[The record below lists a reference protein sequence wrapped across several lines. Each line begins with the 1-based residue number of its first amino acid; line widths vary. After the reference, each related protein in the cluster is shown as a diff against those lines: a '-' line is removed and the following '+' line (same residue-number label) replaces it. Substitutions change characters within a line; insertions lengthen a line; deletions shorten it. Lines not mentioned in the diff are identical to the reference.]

1 METARKH
8 LVVGILAHVDSGKT
22 TLSEAMLYRAGAIR
36 KLGRVDHKDAFLDTD
51 ALEKTRGI
59 TIFSKQ
65 ALLTV
70 GKTEITLLDTP
81 GHVDFSTET
90 ERTLQVLDYAV
101 LVISGTD
108 GVQSHTETLWRLL
121 RRYHIPTFVF
131 VNKMDLPGM
140 ERAVLLEQLN
150 RRLGEGFVDFGAD
163 QAERDE
169 ALAVCD
175 ERLMERVLDTGTLTD
190 ADLIPAI
197 ARRHVFPCWFGAA
210 LRLDGVDALLDGLE
224 RDTRAAPALDAF
236 GAKVFKVSQDEQ
248 GTRLTWL
255 RVTGGE
261 LRVKAQLTG
270 ETDGEPW
277 AEKANQLR
285 LYSGA
290 KYTLA
295 ESIGPGQVCAVT
307 GLTKARPGQG
317 LGAEQDSDL
326 PVLEPVLSYQV
337 LLPEGAD
344 VHAAL
349 GRLHRMEE
357 EEPQLHVVWNE
368 TLAEIHVQLMGE
380 IQLEVLK
387 SLLAERY
394 GLDVSFGPGGILYK
408 ETITEAIEGVGHYEP
423 LRHYAEVHLK
433 LEPLPRGSGLQF
445 AADCREEVLDKNWQ
459 RLVLT
464 HLEEKQHLGVL
475 TGSPLTDVKIT
486 LIAGRAHLKHT
497 EGGDFRQAT
506 YRAVRQGLMMADR
519 IHKTQLLEPWYAF
532 RLELPAENVGRAMND
547 IQNMG
552 GSFDP
557 PQTSSDG
564 QTAVLTGTAPTAAM
578 QSYPMEVVGYTRG
591 RGHLSLSLD
600 GYRPCHNA
608 RQVIEAIGYEPE
620 HDLDNPADS
629 VFCSHG
635 AGFVVPWDQVRS
647 HMHVDSGWGKTV
659 RPEETVQARPR
670 RMAAYRATLEE
681 DAELLKIFEQTYGP
695 IKRDPLAAFRPTQK
709 RERPD
714 FNAEQWEIQPEYLL
728 VDGYNIIFA
737 WDELNA
743 LSKQSLDA
751 ARRRLM
757 DILCNYQGFKKCV
770 LILVFDAYRVPGS
783 PGSIEQYHNIHV
795 VYTKEAETA
804 DMFIEHVT
812 HEIGKGRR
820 VRVATSDGMEQVI
833 ILGHGALR
841 VSARMF
847 HEEVQETEKE
857 IRKFLQGEEE

>member
-1 METARKH
+1 METIHKH
-8 LVVGILAHVDSGKT
+8 IVLGILAHVDSGKT
-22 TLSEAMLYRAGAIR
+22 TLSEAMLYRSGAIR

-51 ALEKTRGI
+51 ALEKARGI

-65 ALLTV
+65 ALLTA
-70 GKTEITLLDTP
+70 GSTDITLLDTP

-101 LVISGTD
+101 LVVSGTD

-121 RRYHIPTFVF
+121 RRYHVPTFVF
-131 VNKMDLPGM
+131 VNKTDLPGKSK
-140 ERAVLLEQLN
+140 EELLAQLN
-150 RRLGEGFVDFGAD
+150 HRLGEGFVDFGMPQAD
-163 QAERDE
+163 RDD
-169 ALAVCD
+169 ALALCD
-175 ERLMERVLDTGTLTD
+175 ENLMNRMLEAGQLTD
-190 ADLIPAI
+190 AEIIPAI
-197 ARRHVFPCWFGAA
+197 ARRHVFPCWFGSA
-210 LRLDGVDALLDGLE
+210 LKLDGVEELLTGLD
-224 RDTRAAPALDAF
+224 RFTRPAPALDTF

-248 GTRLTWL
+248 GARLTWL

-261 LRVKAQLTG
+261 LKVKAQLSG
-270 ETDGEPW
+270 EVDGEPW

-285 LYSGA
+285 LYSGT

-295 ESIGPGQVCAVT
+295 ETVCPGQVCAVT
-307 GLTKARPGQG
+307 GLTKARQGEG
-317 LGAEQDSDL
+317 LGAECDSDL

-349 GRLHRMEE
+349 GKLHRLEE

-368 TLAEIHVQLMGE
+368 TLGEIHVQLMGE
-380 IQLEVLK
+380 IQLEVLR
-387 SLLAERY
+387 SLLAERF
-394 GLDVSFGPGGILYK
+394 GLNVEFGPGGILYK
-408 ETITEAIEGVGHYEP
+408 ETITEPMEGVGHYEP
-423 LRHYAEVHLK
+423 LRHYAEVHVK
-433 LEPLPRGSGLQF
+433 LEPLPRGSGMQF

-475 TGSPLTDVKIT
+475 IGAPLTDVKIT

-506 YRAVRQGLMMADR
+506 YRAVRQGLMMA
-519 IHKTQLLEPWYAF
+519 KSQLLEPWYAF
-532 RLELPAENVGRAMND
+532 RLEVPVESLGRAMTD
-547 IQNMG
+547 IQRME

-557 PQTSSDG
+557 PESG
-564 QTAVLTGTAPTAAM
+564 EETAVLTGFAPVAAM
-578 QSYPMEVVGYTRG
+578 RSYPMEVVSYTRG
-591 RGHLSLSLD
+591 RGRLTLTPD
-600 GYRPCHNA
+600 GCRPCHNA
-608 RQVIEAIGYEPE
+608 AQVIEAAGYEPE
-620 HDLDNPADS
+620 HDLENPADS
-629 VFCSHG
+629 VFCAHG

-647 HMHVDSGWGKTV
+647 HMHVDSGWGKTA
-659 RPEETVQARPR
+659 RTEPEAQSVPQR
-670 RMAAYRATLEE
+670 RAIAYRATLEE
-681 DAELLKIFEQTYGP
+681 DAELLKIFERTYGP
-695 IKRDPLAAFRPTQK
+695 IKRDPLAAFRPAQK
-709 RERPD
+709 QERPD
-714 FNAEQWEIQPEYLL
+714 FDAQQWEILPEYLL

-743 LSKQSLDA
+743 LAKDSLEA
-751 ARRRLM
+751 ARHKLM
-757 DILCNYQGFKKCV
+757 DILCNYQGYQKCN

-820 VRVATSDGMEQVI
+820 VRVATSDGMEQII

-847 HEEVQETEKE
+847 HEEVQNVEKQ
-857 IRKFLQGEEE
+857 IRALVQGQA

>member
-1 METARKH
+1 METIHKH
-8 LVVGILAHVDSGKT
+8 IVLGILAHVDSGKT
-22 TLSEAMLYRAGAIR
+22 TLSEAMLYRSGAIR

-51 ALEKTRGI
+51 ALEKARGI

-65 ALLTV
+65 ALLTA
-70 GKTEITLLDTP
+70 GSTDITLLDTP

-101 LVISGTD
+101 LVVSGTD

-121 RRYHIPTFVF
+121 RRYHVPTFVF
-131 VNKMDLPGM
+131 VNKTDLPGKSK
-140 ERAVLLEQLN
+140 EELLAQLN
-150 RRLGEGFVDFGAD
+150 HRLGEGFVDFGMPQAD
-163 QAERDE
+163 RDD
-169 ALAVCD
+169 ALALCD
-175 ERLMERVLDTGTLTD
+175 ENLMNRMLEAGQLTD
-190 ADLIPAI
+190 AEIIPAI
-197 ARRHVFPCWFGAA
+197 ARRHVFPCWFGSA
-210 LRLDGVDALLDGLE
+210 LKLDGVEELLGGLD
-224 RDTRAAPALDAF
+224 RFTRPAPALDVF

-248 GTRLTWL
+248 GARLTWL

-261 LRVKAQLTG
+261 LKVKAQLSG
-270 ETDGEPW
+270 EADGEPW

-285 LYSGA
+285 LYSGT

-295 ESIGPGQVCAVT
+295 ETVHPGQVCAVT
-307 GLTKARPGQG
+307 GLTKARQGEG
-317 LGAEQDSDL
+317 LGAERDSDL

-349 GRLHRMEE
+349 GKLHRLEE

-368 TLAEIHVQLMGE
+368 TLGEIHVQLMGE
-380 IQLEVLK
+380 IQLEVLR
-387 SLLAERY
+387 SLLAERF
-394 GLDVSFGPGGILYK
+394 GLNVEFGPGGILYK
-408 ETITEAIEGVGHYEP
+408 ETITEPMEGVGHYEP
-423 LRHYAEVHLK
+423 LRHYAEVHVL
-433 LEPLPRGSGLQF
+433 LEPLPRGSGMQF
-445 AADCREEVLDKNWQ
+445 ATDCREEVLDKNWQ

-464 HLEEKQHLGVL
+464 HLEEKQHIGVL
-475 TGSPLTDVKIT
+475 IGAPLTDVKIT

-506 YRAVRQGLMMADR
+506 YRAVRQGLMLAKSR
-519 IHKTQLLEPWYAF
+519 LLEPWYAF
-532 RLELPAENVGRAMND
+532 RLEVPVENLGRAMTD
-547 IQNMG
+547 IQRME
-552 GSFDP
+552 GSFEP
-557 PQTSSDG
+557 PESG
-564 QTAVLTGTAPTAAM
+564 EEAAVLTGFAPVATM
-578 QSYPMEVVGYTRG
+578 RSYPMEVVGYTRG
-591 RGHLSLSLD
+591 RGHLSLTLD

-608 RQVIEAIGYEPE
+608 AEIIEAVGYEPE

-629 VFCSHG
+629 VFCAHG

-647 HMHVDSGWGKTV
+647 HMHVDSGWGKSKS
-659 RPEETVQARPR
+659 PEQKAQNVPQR
-670 RMAAYRATLEE
+670 RTAAYRATLEE
-681 DAELLKIFEQTYGP
+681 DAELLKIFERTYGP
-695 IKRDPLAAFRPTQK
+695 IKRDPLAAFRPVQK

-714 FNAEQWEIQPEYLL
+714 FDAQQWEILPEYLL

-743 LSKQSLDA
+743 LAKDSLEA
-751 ARRRLM
+751 ARHKLM
-757 DILCNYQGFKKCV
+757 DILCNYQGYQKCN

-820 VRVATSDGMEQVI
+820 VRVATSDGMEQII

-847 HEEVQETEKE
+847 HEEVQNVEKQ
-857 IRKFLQGEEE
+857 IRKLVQGEA

>member
-1 METARKH
+1 MESTRKQIV
-8 LVVGILAHVDSGKT
+8 LGILAHVDSGKT
-22 TLSEAMLYRAGAIR
+22 TLSEAMLYRAGVTR
-36 KLGRVDHKDAFLDTD
+36 RLGRVDHKDAFLDTD
-51 ALEKTRGI
+51 ALEKARGI

-65 ALLTV
+65 ALLTA
-70 GKTEITLLDTP
+70 GDTDITLLDTP

-101 LVISGTD
+101 LVVSGTD

-121 RRYHIPTFVF
+121 RRYHVPTFVF

-140 ERAVLLEQLN
+140 ERQELLAQLN
-150 RRLGEGFVDFGAD
+150 RRLGEGFVDFGAE
-163 QAERDE
+163 QADRDE
-169 ALAVCD
+169 ALALCD
-175 ERLMERVLDTGTLTD
+175 ENLMDRMLDAGQLQD

-210 LRLDGVDALLDGLE
+210 LKLEGVDALLDGLD
-224 RDTRAAPALDAF
+224 RYTRPAPALEAF

-248 GTRLTWL
+248 GARLTWL

-261 LRVKAQLTG
+261 LKVKAQLTG
-270 ETDGEPW
+270 EADGEPW

-295 ESIGPGQVCAVT
+295 EAIGPGQVCAVT
-307 GLTKARPGQG
+307 GLTKARPGEG
-317 LGAEQDSDL
+317 LGAERDSDL

-349 GRLHRMEE
+349 GKLHRLEE

-368 TLAEIHVQLMGE
+368 TLGEIHVQLMGE
-380 IQLEVLK
+380 IQLEVLR
-387 SLLAERY
+387 SLLAERF
-394 GLDVSFGPGGILYK
+394 GLEVEFGPGGILYK
-408 ETITEAIEGVGHYEP
+408 ETITEPMEGVGHYEP

-433 LEPLPRGSGLQF
+433 LEPLPRGSGMQF

-475 TGSPLTDVKIT
+475 TGSLLTDVKIT

-506 YRAVRQGLMMADR
+506 YRAVRQGLMLA
-519 IHKTQLLEPWYAF
+519 KSQLLEPWYAF
-532 RLELPAENVGRAMND
+532 RLEVPAENIGRAMSD
-547 IQNMG
+547 IQRMEG
-552 GSFDP
+552 TFDP
-557 PQTSSDG
+557 PESG
-564 QTAVLTGTAPTAAM
+564 EETAVLTGFAPVSTM
-578 QSYPMEVVGYTRG
+578 RSYPMEVVSYTRG
-591 RGHLSLSLD
+591 RGHLSLTLD

-608 RQVIEAIGYEPE
+608 QEVIAAIGYEPE

-629 VFCSHG
+629 VFCAHG

-647 HMHVDSGWGKTV
+647 HMHVDSGWGKST
-659 RPEETVQARPR
+659 RPEQEAAVPQR
-670 RMAAYRATLEE
+670 RAMAYRATLEE
-681 DAELLKIFEQTYGP
+681 DAELLKIFERTYGP
-695 IKRDPLAAFRPTQK
+695 IKRDPLAAFRPVQK

-714 FNAEQWEIQPEYLL
+714 FAAEQWEIAPEYLL

-743 LSKQSLDA
+743 LSKESLDA
-751 ARRRLM
+751 ARHKLM
-757 DILCNYQGFKKCV
+757 DILCNYQGFQKCV

-804 DMFIEHVT
+804 DMFIERVT
-812 HEIGKGRR
+812 HEIGRNRR
-820 VRVATSDGMEQVI
+820 VRVATSDGMEQII

-847 HEEVQETEKE
+847 HEEVQNVEKQ
-857 IRKFLQGEEE
+857 IRALVQGEA

>member
-1 METARKH
+1 MESTRKQIV
-8 LVVGILAHVDSGKT
+8 LGILAHVDSGKT
-22 TLSEAMLYRAGAIR
+22 TLSEAMLYRAGVTR
-36 KLGRVDHKDAFLDTD
+36 RLGRVDHKDAFLDTD
-51 ALEKTRGI
+51 ALEKARGI

-65 ALLTV
+65 ALLTA
-70 GKTEITLLDTP
+70 GDTDITLLDTP

-101 LVISGTD
+101 LVVSGTD

-121 RRYHIPTFVF
+121 RRYHVPTFVF

-140 ERAVLLEQLN
+140 ERQELLAQLN
-150 RRLGEGFVDFGAD
+150 RRLGEGFVDFGAE
-163 QAERDE
+163 QADRDE
-169 ALAVCD
+169 ALALCD
-175 ERLMERVLDTGTLTD
+175 ENLMDRMLDAGQLQD

-210 LRLDGVDALLDGLE
+210 LKLEGVDALLDGLD
-224 RDTRAAPALDAF
+224 RYTRPAPALEAF

-248 GTRLTWL
+248 GARLTWL

-261 LRVKAQLTG
+261 LKVKAQLTG
-270 ETDGEPW
+270 EADGEPW

-290 KYTLA
+290 KYTLTEA
-295 ESIGPGQVCAVT
+295 IGPGQVCAVT
-307 GLTKARPGQG
+307 GLTKARPGEG
-317 LGAEQDSDL
+317 LGAERDSDL

-349 GRLHRMEE
+349 GKLHRLEE

-368 TLAEIHVQLMGE
+368 TLGEIHVQLMGE
-380 IQLEVLK
+380 IQLEVLR
-387 SLLAERY
+387 SLLAERF
-394 GLDVSFGPGGILYK
+394 GLEVEFGPGGILYK
-408 ETITEAIEGVGHYEP
+408 ETITEPMEGVGHYEP

-433 LEPLPRGSGLQF
+433 LEPLPRGSGMQF

-506 YRAVRQGLMMADR
+506 YRAVRQGLMLA
-519 IHKTQLLEPWYAF
+519 KSQLLEPWYAF
-532 RLELPAENVGRAMND
+532 RLEVPAENIGRAMSD
-547 IQNMG
+547 IQRMEG
-552 GSFDP
+552 TFDP
-557 PQTSSDG
+557 PESG
-564 QTAVLTGTAPTAAM
+564 EETAVLTGFAPVSTM
-578 QSYPMEVVGYTRG
+578 RSYPMEVVSYTRG
-591 RGHLSLSLD
+591 RGHLSLTLD

-608 RQVIEAIGYEPE
+608 QEVIAAIGYEPE

-629 VFCSHG
+629 VFCAHG

-647 HMHVDSGWGKTV
+647 HMHVDSGWGKST
-659 RPEETVQARPR
+659 RPEQEAAVPQR
-670 RMAAYRATLEE
+670 RAMAYRATLEE
-681 DAELLKIFEQTYGP
+681 DAELLKIFERTYGP
-695 IKRDPLAAFRPTQK
+695 IKRDPLAAFRPVQK

-714 FNAEQWEIQPEYLL
+714 FAAEQWEIAPEYLL

-743 LSKQSLDA
+743 LSKESLDA
-751 ARRRLM
+751 ARHKLM
-757 DILCNYQGFKKCV
+757 DSLCNYQGFQKCV

-804 DMFIEHVT
+804 DMFIERVT
-812 HEIGKGRR
+812 HEIGRNRR
-820 VRVATSDGMEQVI
+820 VRVATSDGMEQII

-847 HEEVQETEKE
+847 HEEVQNVEKQ
-857 IRKFLQGEEE
+857 IRALVQGEA

>member
-1 METARKH
+1 MESTRKQIV
-8 LVVGILAHVDSGKT
+8 LGILAHVDSGKT
-22 TLSEAMLYRAGAIR
+22 TLSEAMLYRAGVTR
-36 KLGRVDHKDAFLDTD
+36 RLGRVDHKDAFLDTD
-51 ALEKTRGI
+51 ALEKARGI

-65 ALLTV
+65 ALLTA
-70 GKTEITLLDTP
+70 GDTDITLLDTP

-101 LVISGTD
+101 LVVSGTD

-121 RRYHIPTFVF
+121 RRYHVPTFVF

-140 ERAVLLEQLN
+140 ERQELLAQLN
-150 RRLGEGFVDFGAD
+150 RRLGEGFVDFGAE
-163 QAERDE
+163 QADRDE
-169 ALAVCD
+169 ALALCD
-175 ERLMERVLDTGTLTD
+175 ENLMDRMLDAGQLQD

-210 LRLDGVDALLDGLE
+210 LKLEGVDALLDGLD
-224 RDTRAAPALDAF
+224 RYTRPAPALEAF

-248 GTRLTWL
+248 GARLTWL

-261 LRVKAQLTG
+261 LKVKAQLTG
-270 ETDGEPW
+270 EADGEPW

-290 KYTLA
+290 KYTLTEA
-295 ESIGPGQVCAVT
+295 IGPGQVCAVT
-307 GLTKARPGQG
+307 GLTKARPGEG
-317 LGAEQDSDL
+317 LGAERDSDL

-349 GRLHRMEE
+349 GKLHRLEE

-368 TLAEIHVQLMGE
+368 TLGEIHVQLMGE
-380 IQLEVLK
+380 IQLEVLR
-387 SLLAERY
+387 SLLAERF
-394 GLDVSFGPGGILYK
+394 GLEVEFGPGGILYK
-408 ETITEAIEGVGHYEP
+408 ETITEPMEGVGHYEP

-433 LEPLPRGSGLQF
+433 LEPLPRGSGMQF

-506 YRAVRQGLMMADR
+506 YRAVRQGLMLA
-519 IHKTQLLEPWYAF
+519 KSQLLEPWYAF
-532 RLELPAENVGRAMND
+532 RLEVPAENIGRAMSD
-547 IQNMG
+547 IQRMEG
-552 GSFDP
+552 TFDP
-557 PQTSSDG
+557 PESG
-564 QTAVLTGTAPTAAM
+564 EETAVLTGFAPVSTM
-578 QSYPMEVVGYTRG
+578 RSYPMEVVSYTRG
-591 RGHLSLSLD
+591 RGHLSLTLD

-608 RQVIEAIGYEPE
+608 QEVIAAIGYEPE

-629 VFCSHG
+629 VFCAHG

-647 HMHVDSGWGKTV
+647 HMHVDSGWGKSI
-659 RPEETVQARPR
+659 RPEQEAAVPQR
-670 RMAAYRATLEE
+670 RAMAYRATLEE
-681 DAELLKIFEQTYGP
+681 DAELLKIFERTYGP
-695 IKRDPLAAFRPTQK
+695 IKRDPLAAFRPVQK

-714 FNAEQWEIQPEYLL
+714 FAAEQWEIAPEYLL

-743 LSKQSLDA
+743 LSKESLDA
-751 ARRRLM
+751 ARHKLM
-757 DILCNYQGFKKCV
+757 DILCNYQGFQKCV

-804 DMFIEHVT
+804 DMFIERVT
-812 HEIGKGRR
+812 HEIGRNRR
-820 VRVATSDGMEQVI
+820 VRVATSDGMEQII

-847 HEEVQETEKE
+847 HEEVQNVEKQ
-857 IRKFLQGEEE
+857 IRALVQGEA

>member
-1 METARKH
+1 METIHKH
-8 LVVGILAHVDSGKT
+8 IVLGILAHVDSGKT
-22 TLSEAMLYRAGAIR
+22 TLSEAMLYRSGAIR

-51 ALEKTRGI
+51 ALEKARGI

-65 ALLTV
+65 ALLTA
-70 GKTEITLLDTP
+70 GSTDITLLDTP

-101 LVISGTD
+101 LVVSGTD

-121 RRYHIPTFVF
+121 RRYHVPTFVF
-131 VNKMDLPGM
+131 VNKTDLPGKSK
-140 ERAVLLEQLN
+140 EELLAQLN
-150 RRLGEGFVDFGAD
+150 HRLGEGFVDFGMPQAD
-163 QAERDE
+163 RDD
-169 ALAVCD
+169 ALALCD
-175 ERLMERVLDTGTLTD
+175 ENLMNRMLEAGLLTD
-190 ADLIPAI
+190 AEIIPAI

-210 LRLDGVDALLDGLE
+210 LKLEGVDALLAGL
-224 RDTRAAPALDAF
+224 DTYTRPAPALDAF
-236 GAKVFKVSQDEQ
+236 GAKVFKLSQDEQ

-255 RVTGGE
+255 RVTGGT
-261 LRVKAQLTG
+261 LKVKAQLTG
-270 ETDGEPW
+270 ESDGGPW

-285 LYSGA
+285 LYSGV

-295 ESIGPGQVCAVT
+295 EEVGPGQVCAVT
-307 GLTKARPGQG
+307 GLTQAHPGEG
-317 LGAEQDSDL
+317 LGAERDSDL

-344 VHAAL
+344 IHAAL
-349 GRLHRMEE
+349 GKLHRLEE

-368 TLAEIHVQLMGE
+368 TLGEIHVQLMGE
-380 IQLEVLK
+380 VQLEVLK

-394 GLDVSFGPGGILYK
+394 GLEVEFGPVGILYK
-408 ETITEAIEGVGHYEP
+408 ETITEAMEGVGHYEP

-433 LEPLPRGSGLQF
+433 LEPLPAGSGMQF

-475 TGSPLTDVKIT
+475 TGSPLPDVKIT

-506 YRAVRQGLMMADR
+506 YRAVRQGLMLA
-519 IHKTQLLEPWYAF
+519 KSQLLEPWYAF
-532 RLELPAENVGRAMND
+532 RLEVPAENIGRAMSD
-547 IQNMG
+547 IQCMEG
-552 GSFDP
+552 TFDP
-557 PQTSSDG
+557 PESG
-564 QTAVLTGTAPTAAM
+564 EETAVLTGFAPVSTM
-578 QSYPMEVVGYTRG
+578 RSYPMEVVSYTRG
-591 RGHLSLSLD
+591 RGHLSLTLD

-608 RQVIEAIGYEPE
+608 QEVIAAIGYEPE

-629 VFCSHG
+629 VFCAHG

-647 HMHVDSGWGKTV
+647 HMHVDSGWGKST
-659 RPEETVQARPR
+659 RPEQEAAVPQR
-670 RMAAYRATLEE
+670 RAMAYRATLEE
-681 DAELLKIFEQTYGP
+681 DAELLKIFERTYGP
-695 IKRDPLAAFRPTQK
+695 IKRDPLAAFRPVQK

-714 FNAEQWEIQPEYLL
+714 FAAEQWEIAPEYLL

-743 LSKQSLDA
+743 LSKESLDA
-751 ARRRLM
+751 ARHKLM
-757 DILCNYQGFKKCV
+757 DILCNYQGFQKCV

-804 DMFIEHVT
+804 DMFIERVT
-812 HEIGKGRR
+812 HEIGRNRR
-820 VRVATSDGMEQVI
+820 VRVATSDGMEQII

-847 HEEVQETEKE
+847 HEEVQNVEKQ
-857 IRKFLQGEEE
+857 IRALVQGEA

>member
-1 METARKH
+1 MESTRKQIV
-8 LVVGILAHVDSGKT
+8 LGILAHVDSGKT
-22 TLSEAMLYRAGAIR
+22 TLSEAMLYRAGVTR
-36 KLGRVDHKDAFLDTD
+36 RLGRVDHKDAFLDTD
-51 ALEKTRGI
+51 ALEKARGI

-65 ALLTV
+65 ALLTA
-70 GKTEITLLDTP
+70 GDTDITLLDTP

-101 LVISGTD
+101 LVVSGTD

-121 RRYHIPTFVF
+121 RRYHVPTFVF

-140 ERAVLLEQLN
+140 ERQELLAQLN
-150 RRLGEGFVDFGAD
+150 RRLGEGFVDFGAE
-163 QAERDE
+163 QADRDE
-169 ALAVCD
+169 ALALCD
-175 ERLMERVLDTGTLTD
+175 ENLMDRMLDAGQLQD

-210 LRLDGVDALLDGLE
+210 LKLEGVDALLDGLD
-224 RDTRAAPALDAF
+224 RYTRPAPALEAF

-248 GTRLTWL
+248 GVRLTWL

-261 LRVKAQLTG
+261 LKVKAQLTG
-270 ETDGEPW
+270 EADGEPW

-295 ESIGPGQVCAVT
+295 EAIGPGQVCAVT
-307 GLTKARPGQG
+307 GLTKARPGEG
-317 LGAEQDSDL
+317 LGAERDSDL

-349 GRLHRMEE
+349 GKLHRLEE

-368 TLAEIHVQLMGE
+368 TLGEIHVQLMGE
-380 IQLEVLK
+380 IQLEVLR
-387 SLLAERY
+387 SLLAERF
-394 GLDVSFGPGGILYK
+394 GLAVEFGPGGILYK
-408 ETITEAIEGVGHYEP
+408 ETITEPMEGVGHYEP

-433 LEPLPRGSGLQF
+433 LEPLPRGSGMQF

-506 YRAVRQGLMMADR
+506 YRAVRQGLMLA
-519 IHKTQLLEPWYAF
+519 KSQLLEPWYAF
-532 RLELPAENVGRAMND
+532 RLEVPAENIGRAMSD
-547 IQNMG
+547 IQRME

-557 PQTSSDG
+557 PESG
-564 QTAVLTGTAPTAAM
+564 EETAVLTGFAPVSTM
-578 QSYPMEVVGYTRG
+578 RSYPMEVVSYTRG
-591 RGHLSLSLD
+591 RGHLSLTLD

-608 RQVIEAIGYEPE
+608 QEVIAAIGYEPE

-629 VFCSHG
+629 VFCAHG
-635 AGFVVPWDQVRS
+635 AGFVVPWDQVRR
-647 HMHVDSGWGKTV
+647 HMHVDSGWGKST
-659 RPEETVQARPR
+659 RPEQEAAVPQR
-670 RMAAYRATLEE
+670 RAMAYRATLEE
-681 DAELLKIFEQTYGP
+681 DAELLKIFERTYGP
-695 IKRDPLAAFRPTQK
+695 IKRDPLAAFRPVQK

-714 FNAEQWEIQPEYLL
+714 FAAEQWEIAPEYLL

-743 LSKQSLDA
+743 LSKESLDA
-751 ARRRLM
+751 ARHKLM
-757 DILCNYQGFKKCV
+757 DILCNYQGYQKCV

-804 DMFIEHVT
+804 DMFIERVT
-812 HEIGKGRR
+812 HEIGRNRR
-820 VRVATSDGMEQVI
+820 VRVATSDGMEQII
-833 ILGHGALR
+833 ILCHGALR

-847 HEEVQETEKE
+847 HEEVQNVEKQ
-857 IRKFLQGEEE
+857 IRALVQGEA

>member
-1 METARKH
+1 MESTRKQIV
-8 LVVGILAHVDSGKT
+8 LGILAHVDSGKT
-22 TLSEAMLYRAGAIR
+22 TLSEAMLYRAGVTR
-36 KLGRVDHKDAFLDTD
+36 RLGRVDHKDAFLDTD
-51 ALEKTRGI
+51 ALEKARGI

-65 ALLTV
+65 ALLTA
-70 GKTEITLLDTP
+70 GDTDITLLDTP

-101 LVISGTD
+101 LVVSGTD

-121 RRYHIPTFVF
+121 RRYHVPTFVF

-140 ERAVLLEQLN
+140 ERQELLAQLN
-150 RRLGEGFVDFGAD
+150 RRLGEGFVDFGAE
-163 QAERDE
+163 QADRDE
-169 ALAVCD
+169 ALALCD
-175 ERLMERVLDTGTLTD
+175 ENLMGRVLDAGQLQD

-210 LRLDGVDALLDGLE
+210 PKLEGVDALLAGLD
-224 RDTRAAPALDAF
+224 RYTRPAPALEAF

-248 GTRLTWL
+248 GARLTWL

-261 LRVKAQLTG
+261 LKVKAQLTG
-270 ETDGEPW
+270 EADGESW

-290 KYTLA
+290 KYTLTEA
-295 ESIGPGQVCAVT
+295 IGPGQVCAVT
-307 GLTKARPGQG
+307 GLTKARPGEG
-317 LGAEQDSDL
+317 LGAERDSDL

-349 GRLHRMEE
+349 GKLHRLEE

-368 TLAEIHVQLMGE
+368 TLGEIHVQLMGE
-380 IQLEVLK
+380 IQLEVLR
-387 SLLAERY
+387 SLLAERF
-394 GLDVSFGPGGILYK
+394 GLEVEFGPGGILYK
-408 ETITEAIEGVGHYEP
+408 ETITEPMEGVGHYEP

-433 LEPLPRGSGLQF
+433 LEPLPRGSGMQF

-506 YRAVRQGLMMADR
+506 YRAVRQGLMLA
-519 IHKTQLLEPWYAF
+519 KSQLLEPWYAF
-532 RLELPAENVGRAMND
+532 RLEVPAENIGRAMSD
-547 IQNMG
+547 IQRMEG
-552 GSFDP
+552 TFDP
-557 PQTSSDG
+557 PESG
-564 QTAVLTGTAPTAAM
+564 EETAVLTGFAPVSTM
-578 QSYPMEVVGYTRG
+578 RSYPMEVVSYTRG
-591 RGHLSLSLD
+591 RGHLSLTLD

-608 RQVIEAIGYEPE
+608 QEVIAAIGYEPE

-629 VFCSHG
+629 VFCAHG

-647 HMHVDSGWGKTV
+647 HMHVDSGWGKST
-659 RPEETVQARPR
+659 RPEQEAAVPQR
-670 RMAAYRATLEE
+670 RAMAYRATLEE
-681 DAELLKIFEQTYGP
+681 DAELLKIFERTYGP
-695 IKRDPLAAFRPTQK
+695 IKRDPLAAFRPVQK

-714 FNAEQWEIQPEYLL
+714 FAAEQWEIAPEYLL

-743 LSKQSLDA
+743 LSKESLDA
-751 ARRRLM
+751 ARHKLM
-757 DILCNYQGFKKCV
+757 DILCNYQGFQKCV

-804 DMFIEHVT
+804 DMFIERVT
-812 HEIGKGRR
+812 HEIGRNRR
-820 VRVATSDGMEQVI
+820 VRVATSDGMEQII

-847 HEEVQETEKE
+847 HEEVQNVEKQ
-857 IRKFLQGEEE
+857 IRALVQGEA

>member
-1 METARKH
+1 MESTRKQIV
-8 LVVGILAHVDSGKT
+8 LGILAHVDSGKT
-22 TLSEAMLYRAGAIR
+22 TLSEAMLYRAGVTR
-36 KLGRVDHKDAFLDTD
+36 RLGRVDHKDAFLDTD
-51 ALEKTRGI
+51 ALEKARGI

-65 ALLTV
+65 ALLTA
-70 GKTEITLLDTP
+70 GDTDITLLDTP

-101 LVISGTD
+101 LVVSGTD

-121 RRYHIPTFVF
+121 RRYHVPTFVF

-140 ERAVLLEQLN
+140 ERQALLAQLN
-150 RRLGEGFVDFGAD
+150 RRLGEGFVDFGAEQAD
-163 QAERDE
+163 QDE
-169 ALAVCD
+169 ALALCD
-175 ERLMERVLDTGTLTD
+175 ENLMDRMLDAGQLQD

-210 LRLDGVDALLDGLE
+210 LKLEGVDALLDGLD
-224 RDTRAAPALDAF
+224 RYTRPAPALEAF

-248 GTRLTWL
+248 GARLTWL

-261 LRVKAQLTG
+261 LKVKAQLTG
-270 ETDGEPW
+270 EADGEPW

-290 KYTLA
+290 KYTLTEA
-295 ESIGPGQVCAVT
+295 IGPGQVCAVT
-307 GLTKARPGQG
+307 GLTKARPGEG
-317 LGAEQDSDL
+317 LGAERDSDL

-349 GRLHRMEE
+349 GKLHRLEE

-368 TLAEIHVQLMGE
+368 TLGEIHVQLMGE
-380 IQLEVLK
+380 IQLEVLR
-387 SLLAERY
+387 SLLAERF
-394 GLDVSFGPGGILYK
+394 GLAVEFGPGGILYK
-408 ETITEAIEGVGHYEP
+408 ETITEPMEGVGHYEP

-433 LEPLPRGSGLQF
+433 LEPLPRGSGMQF

-506 YRAVRQGLMMADR
+506 YRAVRQGLMLA
-519 IHKTQLLEPWYAF
+519 KSQLLEPWYAF
-532 RLELPAENVGRAMND
+532 RLEVPAENIGRAMSD
-547 IQNMG
+547 IQRME

-557 PQTSSDG
+557 PESG
-564 QTAVLTGTAPTAAM
+564 EETAVLTGFAPVSTM
-578 QSYPMEVVGYTRG
+578 RSYPMEVVSYTRG
-591 RGHLSLSLD
+591 RGHLSLTLD

-608 RQVIEAIGYEPE
+608 QEVIAAIGYEPE

-629 VFCSHG
+629 VFCAHG

-647 HMHVDSGWGKTV
+647 HMHVDSGWGKST
-659 RPEETVQARPR
+659 RPEQEAAVPQR
-670 RMAAYRATLEE
+670 RAMAYRATLEE
-681 DAELLKIFEQTYGP
+681 DAELLKIFERTYGP
-695 IKRDPLAAFRPTQK
+695 IKRDPLAAFRPVQK

-714 FNAEQWEIQPEYLL
+714 FAAEQWEIAPEYLL

-743 LSKQSLDA
+743 LSKESLDA
-751 ARRRLM
+751 ARHKLM
-757 DILCNYQGFKKCV
+757 DILCNYQGFQKCV

-804 DMFIEHVT
+804 DMFIERVT
-812 HEIGKGRR
+812 HEIGRNRR
-820 VRVATSDGMEQVI
+820 VRVATSDGMEQII

-847 HEEVQETEKE
+847 HEEVQNVEKQ
-857 IRKFLQGEEE
+857 IRALVQGEA

>member
-1 METARKH
+1 MESTRKQIV
-8 LVVGILAHVDSGKT
+8 LGILAHVDSGKT
-22 TLSEAMLYRAGAIR
+22 TLSEAMLYRAGVTR
-36 KLGRVDHKDAFLDTD
+36 RLGRVDHKDAFLDTD
-51 ALEKTRGI
+51 ALEKARGI

-65 ALLTV
+65 ALLTA
-70 GKTEITLLDTP
+70 GDTDITLLDTP

-101 LVISGTD
+101 LVVSGTD

-121 RRYHIPTFVF
+121 RRYHVPTFVF

-140 ERAVLLEQLN
+140 ERQELLAQLN
-150 RRLGEGFVDFGAD
+150 RRLGEGFVDFGAE
-163 QAERDE
+163 QADRDE
-169 ALAVCD
+169 ALALCD
-175 ERLMERVLDTGTLTD
+175 ENLMDRMLDAGQLQD

-197 ARRHVFPCWFGAA
+197 ARRRVFPCWFGAA
-210 LRLDGVDALLDGLE
+210 LKLEGVDALLDGLD
-224 RDTRAAPALDAF
+224 RYTRPAPALEAF

-248 GTRLTWL
+248 GARLTWL

-261 LRVKAQLTG
+261 LKVKAQLTG
-270 ETDGEPW
+270 EADGEPW

-295 ESIGPGQVCAVT
+295 EAIGPGQVCAVT
-307 GLTKARPGQG
+307 GLTKARPGEG
-317 LGAEQDSDL
+317 LGAERDSDL

-349 GRLHRMEE
+349 GKLHRLEE

-368 TLAEIHVQLMGE
+368 TLGEIHVQLMGE
-380 IQLEVLK
+380 IQLEVLR
-387 SLLAERY
+387 SLLAERF
-394 GLDVSFGPGGILYK
+394 GLEVEFGPGGILYK
-408 ETITEAIEGVGHYEP
+408 ETITEPMEGVGHYEP

-433 LEPLPRGSGLQF
+433 LEPLPRGSGMQF

-506 YRAVRQGLMMADR
+506 YRAVRQGLMLA
-519 IHKTQLLEPWYAF
+519 KSQLLEPWYAF
-532 RLELPAENVGRAMND
+532 RLEVPAENIGRAMSD
-547 IQNMG
+547 IQRMEG
-552 GSFDP
+552 TFDP
-557 PQTSSDG
+557 PESG
-564 QTAVLTGTAPTAAM
+564 EETAVLTGFAPVSTM
-578 QSYPMEVVGYTRG
+578 RSYPMEVVSYTRG
-591 RGHLSLSLD
+591 RGHLSLTLD

-608 RQVIEAIGYEPE
+608 QEVIAAIGYEPE

-629 VFCSHG
+629 VFCAHG

-647 HMHVDSGWGKTV
+647 HMHVDSGWGKST
-659 RPEETVQARPR
+659 RPEQEAAVPQR
-670 RMAAYRATLEE
+670 RAMAYRATLEE
-681 DAELLKIFEQTYGP
+681 DAELLKIFERTYGP
-695 IKRDPLAAFRPTQK
+695 IKRDPLAAFRPVQK

-714 FNAEQWEIQPEYLL
+714 FAAEQWEIAPEYLL

-743 LSKQSLDA
+743 LSKESLDA
-751 ARRRLM
+751 ARHKLM
-757 DILCNYQGFKKCV
+757 DILCNYQGFQKCV

-804 DMFIEHVT
+804 DMFIERVT
-812 HEIGKGRR
+812 HEIGRNRR
-820 VRVATSDGMEQVI
+820 VRVATSDGMEQII

-847 HEEVQETEKE
+847 HEEVQNVEKQ
-857 IRKFLQGEEE
+857 IRALVQGEA

>member
-1 METARKH
+1 MESTRKQIV
-8 LVVGILAHVDSGKT
+8 LGILAHVDSGKT
-22 TLSEAMLYRAGAIR
+22 TLSEAMLYRAGVTR
-36 KLGRVDHKDAFLDTD
+36 RLGRVDHKDAFLDTD
-51 ALEKTRGI
+51 ALEKARGI

-65 ALLTV
+65 ALLTA
-70 GKTEITLLDTP
+70 GDTDITLLDTP

-101 LVISGTD
+101 LVVSGTD

-121 RRYHIPTFVF
+121 RRYHVPTFVF

-140 ERAVLLEQLN
+140 ERQELLAQLN
-150 RRLGEGFVDFGAD
+150 RRLGEGFVDFGAE
-163 QAERDE
+163 QADRDE
-169 ALAVCD
+169 ALALCD
-175 ERLMERVLDTGTLTD
+175 ENLMDRMLDAGQLQD

-210 LRLDGVDALLDGLE
+210 LKLEGVDALLDGLD
-224 RDTRAAPALDAF
+224 RYTRPAPALEAF

-248 GTRLTWL
+248 GARLTWL

-261 LRVKAQLTG
+261 LKVKAQLTG
-270 ETDGEPW
+270 EADGEPW

-290 KYTLA
+290 KYTLTEA
-295 ESIGPGQVCAVT
+295 IGPGQVCAVT
-307 GLTKARPGQG
+307 GLTKARPGEG
-317 LGAEQDSDL
+317 LGAERDSDL

-349 GRLHRMEE
+349 GKLHRLEE

-368 TLAEIHVQLMGE
+368 ALGEIHVQLMGE
-380 IQLEVLK
+380 IQLEVLR
-387 SLLAERY
+387 SLLAERF
-394 GLDVSFGPGGILYK
+394 GLEVEFGPGGILYK
-408 ETITEAIEGVGHYEP
+408 ETITEPMEGVGHYEP

-433 LEPLPRGSGLQF
+433 LEPLPRGSGMQF

-506 YRAVRQGLMMADR
+506 YRAVRQGLMLA
-519 IHKTQLLEPWYAF
+519 KSQLLEPWYAF
-532 RLELPAENVGRAMND
+532 RLEVPAENIGRAMSD
-547 IQNMG
+547 IQRMEG
-552 GSFDP
+552 TFDP
-557 PQTSSDG
+557 PESG
-564 QTAVLTGTAPTAAM
+564 EETAVLTGFAPVSTM
-578 QSYPMEVVGYTRG
+578 RSYPMEVVSYTRG
-591 RGHLSLSLD
+591 RGHLSLTLD

-608 RQVIEAIGYEPE
+608 QEVIAAIGYEPE

-629 VFCSHG
+629 VFCAHG

-647 HMHVDSGWGKTV
+647 HMHVDSGWGKST
-659 RPEETVQARPR
+659 RPEQEAAVPQR
-670 RMAAYRATLEE
+670 RAMAYRATLEE
-681 DAELLKIFEQTYGP
+681 DAELLKIFERTYGP
-695 IKRDPLAAFRPTQK
+695 IKRDPLAAFRPVQK

-714 FNAEQWEIQPEYLL
+714 FAAEQWEIAPEYLL

-743 LSKQSLDA
+743 LSKESLDA
-751 ARRRLM
+751 ARHKLM
-757 DILCNYQGFKKCV
+757 DILCNYQGFQKCV

-820 VRVATSDGMEQVI
+820 VRVATSDGMEQII

-847 HEEVQETEKE
+847 HEEVQNVEKQ
-857 IRKFLQGEEE
+857 IRKLVQGEA

>member
-1 METARKH
+1 METIHKH
-8 LVVGILAHVDSGKT
+8 IVLGILAHVDSGKT
-22 TLSEAMLYRAGAIR
+22 TLSEAMLYRSGAIR

-51 ALEKTRGI
+51 ALEKARGI

-65 ALLTV
+65 ALLTA
-70 GKTEITLLDTP
+70 GSTDITLLDTP

-101 LVISGTD
+101 LVVSGTD

-121 RRYHIPTFVF
+121 RRYHVPTFVF
-131 VNKMDLPGM
+131 VNKTDLPGKSK
-140 ERAVLLEQLN
+140 EELLAQMN
-150 RRLGEGFVDFGAD
+150 HRLGEGFVDFGMPQAD
-163 QAERDE
+163 RDE
-169 ALAVCD
+169 ALALCD
-175 ERLMERVLDTGTLTD
+175 ENLMNRMLEAGQLAD
-190 ADLIPAI
+190 AEIIPAI
-197 ARRHVFPCWFGAA
+197 ARRHVFPCWFGSA
-210 LRLDGVDALLDGLE
+210 LKLDGVEELLTGLD
-224 RDTRAAPALDAF
+224 RFTRPAPALDTF

-248 GTRLTWL
+248 GARLTWL

-261 LRVKAQLTG
+261 LKVKAQLSG
-270 ETDGEPW
+270 EADGEPW

-285 LYSGA
+285 LYSGT

-295 ESIGPGQVCAVT
+295 ETIYPGQVCAVT
-307 GLTKARPGQG
+307 GLTKARQGEG
-317 LGAEQDSDL
+317 LGAERDSDL

-337 LLPEGAD
+337 LLPEDAD

-349 GRLHRMEE
+349 GKLHRLEE

-368 TLAEIHVQLMGE
+368 ALGEIHVQLMGE
-380 IQLEVLK
+380 IQLEVLR
-387 SLLAERY
+387 SLLAERF
-394 GLDVSFGPGGILYK
+394 GLNVEFGPGGILYK
-408 ETITEAIEGVGHYEP
+408 ETITEPVEGVGHYEP
-423 LRHYAEVHLK
+423 LRHYAEVHVK
-433 LEPLPRGSGLQF
+433 LEPLPRGSGMQF

-475 TGSPLTDVKIT
+475 IGAPLTDVKIT

-506 YRAVRQGLMMADR
+506 YRAVRQGLMLA
-519 IHKTQLLEPWYAF
+519 KSQLLEPWYAF
-532 RLELPAENVGRAMND
+532 RLEVPVENLGRAMTD
-547 IQNMG
+547 IQRMEG
-552 GSFDP
+552 IFDP
-557 PQTSSDG
+557 PESG
-564 QTAVLTGTAPTAAM
+564 EEAAVLTGFAPVATM
-578 QSYPMEVVGYTRG
+578 RSYPMEVVGYTRG
-591 RGHLSLSLD
+591 RGHLTLTLD

-608 RQVIEAIGYEPE
+608 AEIIEAVGYEPE

-629 VFCSHG
+629 VFCAHG

-647 HMHVDSGWGKTV
+647 HMHVDSGWGKSKS
-659 RPEETVQARPR
+659 PEQETQAVPQR
-670 RMAAYRATLEE
+670 RTAAYRATLEE
-681 DAELLKIFEQTYGP
+681 DAELLKIFERTYGP
-695 IKRDPLAAFRPTQK
+695 IKRDPLAAFRPVQK

-714 FNAEQWEIQPEYLL
+714 FDVQQWEILPEYLL

-743 LSKQSLDA
+743 LSKESLDA
-751 ARRRLM
+751 ARHRLM
-757 DILCNYQGFKKCV
+757 DILCNYQGYQKCV

-783 PGSIEQYHNIHV
+783 PGAIEQYHNIHV

-804 DMFIEHVT
+804 DMFIERVT
-812 HEIGKGRR
+812 HEIGKNRR

-847 HEEVQETEKE
+847 HEEVQNVEKQ
-857 IRKFLQGEEE
+857 IRALVQGQA